1 MNHFD
6 NMREAMREARATMN
20 AADEA
25 AQAMAEMLVG
35 RLSKVRKGWVLS
47 ALKRELRNYNIHT
60 GAWNEKP

>member
-1 MNHFD
+1 
-6 NMREAMREARATMN
+6 MREARATMN